1 MTLVTRFNSCIKYS
15 PRILKVKNE
24 HEGHQLMVVMDPSDD
39 DALVR
44 VCDYVDELG
53 VIETSIPWIKS

>member
-1 MTLVTRFNSCIKYS
+1 
-15 PRILKVKNE
+15 
-24 HEGHQLMVVMDPSDD
+24 MVVMDPSDD